1 MLKTSALLS
10 VSIFALGSEVAG
22 EAHDI
27 AMLIAAGLSRDLV
40 LVRSSSNELI
50 VSDLQLQ
57 RKSVKYLGVVLARDP
72 GILARLSRYI

>member
-1 MLKTSALLS
+1 
-10 VSIFALGSEVAG
+10 
-22 EAHDI
+22 
-27 AMLIAAGLSRDLV
+27 MLIAAGLSRDLV